1 MTLAELK
8 SALARSAEKNLR
20 IVLPDGD
27 PIPADF
33 HITEVGHVTKKF
45 VDCGGTRRSSESCVL
60 QAWVAKNDPDHR
72 LTAGKLA
79 SILELAGSLI
89 PADTLEVEVEYEG
102 CVISQ
107 YPLASIRSDVDAVA
121 LLLTEKHTDC
131 LAKEACG
138 LESCGSDSDEGGC
151 CQSA

>member
-8 SALARSAEKNLR
+8 SALAQSSDKNLR

-45 VDCGGTRRSSESCVL
+45 VDCGGTRRASESCVL
-60 QAWVAKNDPDHR
+60 QAWVARNDPDHR
-72 LTAGKLA
+72 LTAGKLGG
-79 SILELAGSLI
+79 ILEMAGSLI
-89 PADTLEVEVEYEG
+89 PSESLQVEIEYEG

-107 YPLASIRSDVDAVA
+107 YPLAAAEIQDGALS

-131 LAKEACG
+131 LDKEACG
-138 LESCGSDSDEGGC
+138 LESCGSDGDGGKC
-151 CQSA
+151 C

>member
-8 SALARSAEKNLR
+8 SALARSAETSLR

-33 HITEVGHVTKKF
+33 HITEVGHVTKNF
-45 VDCGGTRRSSESCVL
+45 VDCGGTRRSHESCVL

-79 SILELAGSLI
+79 AILQLAGSLL

-107 YPLASIRSDVDAVA
+107 YPLAGIRSDQDALA
-121 LLLTEKHTDC
+121 LLLTNKHTDC

-138 LESCGSDSDEGGC
+138 LESCGSEDEGSSC

>member
-1 MTLAELK
+1 MKLADLK
-8 SALARSAEKNLR
+8 STLIQAGDKNLR

-33 HITEVGHVTKKF
+33 HITEVGHVTKNF
-45 VDCGGTRRSSESCVL
+45 IDCGGTRRSTESCVL
-60 QAWVAKNDPDHR
+60 QAWVARNDPDHR
-72 LTAGKLA
+72 LTANKL
-79 SILELAGSLI
+79 SGILEMAGSLI
-89 PADTLEVEVEYEG
+89 PSDTLEVEVEYEG

-107 YPLASIRSDVDAVA
+107 YPLASIQAEDGALA

-138 LESCGSDSDEGGC
+138 LESCGSDGGEGKC
-151 CQSA
+151 C